1 MSEVRERVDHLRATA
16 RESVATLLATGQG
29 GYVDICLGARRHL
42 LDVLERGTD
51 PEGPEVRAA
60 LDGLATH
67 VDEAMDAHLQRQR
80 RWRSRT
86 DSERLTRAFR
96 ALDESGIIA
105 REDHTCCDTCAADSL
120 RQEALVHQEAPGG
133 PSIRGYAFYHEQ
145 DTRSAVRDGTLMV
158 GFGATHEIRRAA
170 VGEEIAETLR
180 AHGLTVTWN
189 GDPGTKLG
197 VAVDWRRRR
206 WGRGAAHP
214 GPAVDGEPA
223 VEVSYQHE
231 SPPVWMTHYQGRVT
245 VRELARMVLPWLPRG
260 HAATLTSDRGRT
272 IEICRDFD
280 LLRVLGDGR
289 TLPRERLEEPLSRW
303 AVGGVWPEE
312 DARSSHTGMVDAI
325 YDDSTAEGIGG
336 IQSAEPME
344 TAAARELVHRLT
356 PSEGNFAV
364 FLAGDETCV
373 QMMWE
378 AGPRLWMESPS
389 PEERLSRGRFVT
401 TSEAEEMVRI
411 LADENRLALDELGR
425 LAVTTW

>member
-1 MSEVRERVDHLRATA
+1 MSEVRESVDHFRATA
-16 RESVATLLATGQG
+16 QEGVAALLATGRG
-29 GYVDICLGARRHL
+29 GYVDICQGARRRL
-42 LDVLERGTD
+42 LDVLEPGTD
-51 PEGPEVRAA
+51 PEGPQVRAA
-60 LDGLATH
+60 LEGLAAYVDDAMETH
-67 VDEAMDAHLQRQR
+67 MQRQR

-105 REDHTCCDTCAADSL
+105 REDHMCCDTCAGGSL
-120 RQEALVHQEAPGG
+120 RQAVLVHQKAPEG
-133 PSIRGYAFYHEQ
+133 PSIRGYAYYHEQ
-145 DTRSAVRDGTLMV
+145 DTRAAVRDGTLMV

-170 VGEEIAETLR
+170 VGEEVAETLR

-189 GDPGTKLG
+189 GDPGTKLD

-214 GPAVDGEPA
+214 GPAVAGEPE
-223 VEVSYQHE
+223 VEVSYRHE
-231 SPPVWMTHYQGRVT
+231 SPPAWMTHYQGRVT

-260 HAATLTSDRGRT
+260 HAATLTSDRGHT
-272 IEICRDFD
+272 IEVSRDFD
-280 LLRVLGDGR
+280 LLRVLGDVR

-312 DARSSHTGMVDAI
+312 DARSSHTGMLDVI
-325 YDDSTAEGIGG
+325 YSDDSAEGIGG
-336 IQSAEPME
+336 IDSAEPME

-356 PSEGNFAV
+356 PAEGNFAV
-364 FLAGDETCV
+364 FVASDESCV

-378 AGPRLWMESPS
+378 AGPRLWMESPF
-389 PEERLSRGRFVT
+389 PAQRLSRGRFVT

-411 LADENRLALDELGR
+411 LADERRLALGELGE